1 MQRAILVVD
10 DHESLRRSL
19 REWLQKEYADC
30 EILDAASGEEA
41 ITVAEDRPLSL
52 VVMDIGLPGI
62 SGIEATRQLK
72 LLAPKLPVVIL
83 SVYGGDSYRADAQ
96 EAGAVA
102 YVQKRELQKE
112 LLPALS
118 KLISSVED
126 RPNGPLQQS
135 AEEG

>member
-1 MQRAILVVD
+1 MDVLLVEDNLEFRAF
-10 DHESLRRSL
+10 L
-19 REWLQKEYADC
+19 REELSVRFPSIAIKEAGD
-30 EILDAASGEEA
+30 GEEA
-41 ITVAEDRPLSL
+41 MQKLDGFKPRL
-52 VVMDIGLPGI
+52 VLMDIGLPGI